1 MEKVFTRFFREIKNK
16 TYKRKVKN
24 MYNKNNKNKRDRI
37 FLAKLKNGLKIVL
50 LLVVL
55 ILGLRL
61 VDDRPPVR
69 TLEDYIEKNN
79 ERMRQ
84 QENQKKLEDYKSLTI
99 QEKLEYEQKINK

>member
-1 MEKVFTRFFREIKNK
+1 MKSEETRLRKIKWV
-16 TYKRKVKN
+16 Y
-24 MYNKNNKNKRDRI
+24 
-37 FLAKLKNGLKIVL
+37 LAKLKNGLKIVL
-50 LLVVL
+50 LLIVL

-84 QENQKKLEDYKSLTI
+84 QENQKRLEDYKSLTI